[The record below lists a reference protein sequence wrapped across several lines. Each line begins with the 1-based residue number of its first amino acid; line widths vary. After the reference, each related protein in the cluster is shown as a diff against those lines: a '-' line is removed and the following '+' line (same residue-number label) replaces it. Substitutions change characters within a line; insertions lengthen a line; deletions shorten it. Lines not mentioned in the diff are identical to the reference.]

1 MAKYRDRYRIS
12 STRLQKWDY
21 GWDAAYFITIC
32 TAHMEWYFGKIIKE
46 NMYLSNIGILAD
58 VFWHE
63 IINHSENVELG
74 AFVVMPN
81 HVHGI
86 LVLNGN
92 NVERSRRSISNEEP
106 SSKLNPGS
114 TEKNESI
121 VNTTVETTHALSQE
135 PSDSQRLIDITT
147 DDMSNNVS
155 QQSKNLQKCVSNES
169 NETTHALSLRSP
181 DALKLADSKPL
192 ISATSK
198 TPGQMRFQHQGS
210 NTVSSVIG
218 SYKSAVSKHAH
229 RLGFEFEWQ
238 SRFDDRIIRDAQAFK
253 TITNYI
259 LTNPKNWDK
268 DRFNPENPNF
278 GKWK

>member
-1 MAKYRDRYRIS
+1 VDKYRDRYRIS

-32 TAHMEWYFGKIIKE
+32 TAHMEWCFGKIIKG
-46 NMYLSNIGILAD
+46 NMYLTNIGILAD

-63 IINHSENVELG
+63 IVNHSKNVRLG

-81 HVHGI
+81 HIHGI

-92 NVERSRRSISNEEP
+92 NIERNRRSNTNVESPSGLSKISVKNSESTVNE
-106 SSKLNPGS
+106 
-114 TEKNESI
+114 
-121 VNTTVETTHALSQE
+121 TVETTHALSQE
-135 PSDSQRLIDITT
+135 TSNSQKSIDITP
-147 DDMSNNVS
+147 DDTSNKVS
-155 QQSKNLQKCVSNES
+155 QEFNTSQKPSLNES
-169 NETTHALSLRSP
+169 DETTHALSLQSP
-181 DALKLADSKPL
+181 NAP
-192 ISATSK
+192 K
-198 TPGQMRFQHQGS
+198 TLGQLRFQNQGS

-229 RLGFEFEWQ
+229 RLGFEFDWQ
-238 SRFDDRIIRDAQAFK
+238 SRFDDRIIRDDQTFK